1 MINCREITMKEL
13 YERTQAL
20 KLYGFIAHWDDLKNE
35 PLIEKIIEWEEN
47 ERLQRGLLQRIKRA
61 KIDRFKPIADF
72 DWSWPKKCDRELVEE
87 LLKLNFLQE
96 ANNLIFCGPN
106 GVGKTTFACNIANQ
120 AVLAGHSVLFTT
132 APKMLSELA
141 AQDGDNALRR
151 RIQYYTKPTLLV
163 IDEVGYL
170 SYSNRYAD
178 LLFEIISTRY
188 EKRSTII
195 TTNKPFSEWKEMFP
209 NAAYVVSLIDRL
221 VHHSEIISIDAD
233 SFRFKE
239 AKEKMT
245 QRKTKSESRDQ

>member
-1 MINCREITMKEL
+1 MKKL
-13 YERTQAL
+13 FERTQAL
-20 KLYGFIAHWDDLKNE
+20 KLYGLIAHWDDLKTE
-35 PLIEKIIEWEEN
+35 PLIEKLIEWEEN
-47 ERLQRGLLQRIKRA
+47 ERLQRSLLQRIKRA
-61 KIDRFKPIADF
+61 KIDRFKPIVDF
-72 DWSWPKKCDRELVEE
+72 DWAWPKKCDRELVEE

-106 GVGKTTFACNIANQ
+106 GAGKTTFACNIANQ
-120 AVLAGHSVLFTT
+120 AVLSGYSVLFTT
-132 APKMLSELA
+132 AAKMLGELA

-170 SYSNRYAD
+170 SYSNRCAD

-209 NAAYVVSLIDRL
+209 NAACVVSLIDRL
-221 VHHSEIISIDAD
+221 VHHSEIISIEAD

-239 AKEKMT
+239 AKEKMDK
-245 QRKTKSESRDQ
+245 RKKKREPRGQ